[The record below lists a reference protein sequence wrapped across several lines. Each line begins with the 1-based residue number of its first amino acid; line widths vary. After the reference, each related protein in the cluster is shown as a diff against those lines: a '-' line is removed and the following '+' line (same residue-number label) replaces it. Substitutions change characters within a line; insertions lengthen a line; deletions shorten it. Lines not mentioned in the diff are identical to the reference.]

1 MVMEPNSL
9 IPQELL
15 KKLVAVG
22 ETRRYAPR
30 DILVSEGDLADAVY
44 ILVSGKLKVFTCD
57 SRGRELVYNVMRPGE
72 FFGEMLLDGGRR
84 SASVKSAEP
93 SECIVIAFAEF
104 RAFMEKNAAFAEFL
118 IVTLIRRL
126 RHATDQARSLA
137 LSGVYERLVDLLNA
151 EAVEQDG
158 QRLIPAALT
167 QREMSARVGATREMV
182 NHVIRDLLRGGFI
195 AKNEGARLVLVKP
208 LPGRW

>member
-1 MVMEPNSL
+1 MAIEPNSL

-15 KKLVAVG
+15 KELVAVG
-22 ETRRYAPR
+22 DTRRYASGEV
-30 DILVSEGDLADAVY
+30 LVSEGDMADAVY

-84 SASVKSAEP
+84 SASVKSTEP
-93 SECIVIAFAEF
+93 SECVVVAFAEF
-104 RAFMEKNAAFAEFL
+104 REFMEKNAAFAEFL

-126 RHATDQARSLA
+126 RHATSQARSLA
-137 LSGVYERLVDLLNA
+137 LSGVYERLVDLMNA

-158 QRLIPAALT
+158 QRIIPAALT

-195 AKNEGARLVLVKP
+195 AKNGGSRLVLVKP
-208 LPGRW
+208 LPGKW

>member
-1 MVMEPNSL
+1 MEPNSL

-104 RAFMEKNAAFAEFL
+104 RAFMEKNAALAEFL

-195 AKNEGARLVLVKP
+195 AKNEGAR
-208 LPGRW
+208 W

>member
-104 RAFMEKNAAFAEFL
+104 RAFMEKNAALAEFL

-195 AKNEGARLVLVKP
+195 AKNEGAR
-208 LPGRW
+208 W